1 MKRTSTGTTYNISNF
16 VRPENASFSSFCI
29 LLFWRYL
36 HYERKKRIGWT
47 KTLKTLI
54 TITPCTLKENIAQ
67 MLFKIPKGYF
77 SHKKCSFFWLL
88 FLPFKKEAYRMTGS
102 NFSRLQFSSACKALW
117 VMTYNG
123 CRTQFAV
130 FVENNKL
137 CVVTCRSDRD
147 DYLALS
153 AWA

>member
-77 SHKKCSFFWLL
+77 SHRKRFF
-88 FLPFKKEAYRMTGS
+88 FFGYFCRRSKEAYRMTGS

-123 CRTQFAV
+123 RNSLFLLKTTSFA
-130 FVENNKL
+130 
-137 CVVTCRSDRD
+137 SW
-147 DYLALS
+147 LAE
-153 AWA
+153 AIVMTI

>member
-36 HYERKKRIGWT
+36 HYERKKTNWVD
-47 KTLKTLI
+47 KNAKTLI
-54 TITPCTLKENIAQ
+54 TITPCTLKEYIAQ

-77 SHKKCSFFWLL
+77 SHKKCSFFSLL

-123 CRTQFAV
+123 CRTQFAI

-137 CVVTCRSDRD
+137 WVVTCRSDRD